1 MEDISRAT
9 DRVVKCLLAVMGV
22 CSTIL
27 VWMWL
32 WVLQLHE

>member
-1 MEDISRAT
+1 MEDIRRAT
-9 DRVVKCLLAVMGV
+9 DRVIAFLLALMGI